1 MRLALLMSHA
11 SRSMRG
17 GMRELVFCK
26 ALREAGVEAR
36 IWRMHSEPD
45 IAEEEILGVPVIYCP
60 ADDPAPIAHRQVSG
74 VLRAAL
80 SAWRP
85 DVVLYKGLGYRVC
98 ADIQN
103 VLPGVRYGF
112 IVGGGVTD
120 PILAGADLV
129 MGEYAEQLEAHF
141 PDHLRSGRAMVMPK
155 HIDWS
160 HAGDG
165 VPPEDPE
172 FEIVNVGSF
181 AEKRKNQI
189 ALMQFTSRRVCF
201 VGGGPHVAEAK
212 QAARRA
218 RIHDNMH
225 FAGQVEHAE
234 VFGYLKRSKVL
245 VHTSV
250 GDGLPR
256 ATIEA
261 MACGL
266 PVVAYRDTI
275 PGGIPPEAGFLVSEA
290 GLPHAARL
298 LLDDDVLRRQMGS
311 AARRHVERVH
321 GDTAIASAAGEVLER
336 LRR

>member
-17 GMRELVFCK
+17 GMRELVFCR
-26 ALREAGVEAR
+26 ALRDAGVDAHVWR
-36 IWRMHSEPD
+36 IHSEAEM
-45 IAEEEILGVPVIYCP
+45 AEEEILGVPVTYCP
-60 ADDPAPIAHRQVSG
+60 TDDPTPIAHRQVSA
-74 VLRAAL
+74 VLRTELAA
-80 SAWRP
+80 WKP
-85 DVVLYKGLGYRVC
+85 DIVLYKGLGYRVC
-98 ADIQN
+98 ADMQAM
-103 VLPGVRYGF
+103 LPGVRYGF

-120 PILAGADLV
+120 SILPGADLV
-129 MGEYAEQLEAHF
+129 MGEYAEQLERHF
-141 PDHLRSGRAMVMPK
+141 PDHLRRGCAMVMPK
-155 HIDWS
+155 HIDWAL
-160 HAGDG
+160 AGDG
-165 VPPEDPE
+165 IPPEDPE

-189 ALMQFTSRRVCF
+189 ALMQFTSRRICF
-201 VGGGPHVAEAK
+201 VGGGPYIVEAK

-218 RIHDNMH
+218 RIYDNMH
-225 FAGQVEHAE
+225 FAGQVAHEE
-234 VFGYLKRSKVL
+234 VFGFLKRSKVL

-256 ATIEA
+256 AAIEA

-298 LLDDDVLRRQMGS
+298 LLDDDVLRQQMGR
-311 AARRHVERVH
+311 AARRHVERTH
-321 GDTAIASAAGEVLER
+321 GDAAIAAAAGEVLER
-336 LRR
+336 LGR